1 MKDNFVKRIE
11 KKIRSIEKFATVNAH
26 EVEDVLVAS
35 IAISAYEDALSIYQ
49 EEKNGG
55 VKDGSKA

>member
-1 MKDNFVKRIE
+1 MKDNFVKRI
-11 KKIRSIEKFATVNAH
+11 KQKIKLAKEVAMNADSHIEDFLLTTV
-26 EVEDVLVAS
+26 V
-35 IAISAYEDALSIYQ
+35 ISVYEDALSIYQ